1 MILKV
6 ASVTLRVSKNNMSG
20 IEVVSGG
27 SQFASAASVTLSTS
41 PSRCEGVIS

>member
-6 ASVTLRVSKNNMSG
+6 ASVTLKVSKNNMSG

-27 SQFASAASVTLSTS
+27 DQFRSAASVTLSTS
-41 PSRCEGVIS
+41 SSCCEGVIS

>member
-20 IEVVSGG
+20 IEAVSGG
-27 SQFASAASVTLSTS
+27 DQFRSPVSVTLSTS
-41 PSRCEGVIS
+41 SSHCEGVIS